1 MTIYSWISYFAS
13 HKLNLNH
20 IITYEQLYSSNY
32 GFHTTTK
39 QCGCYI
45 YLVKVCCVNGFEK
58 NNFVI
63 ALLCDDSDT
72 HINIQHIYRDIL
84 YMLSLG
90 VTLLYSSIFIQN
102 HGFSFG
108 FGIKLNNHPFLL
120 LQTHAY
126 ILTNL

>member
-1 MTIYSWISYFAS
+1 M
-13 HKLNLNH
+13 
-20 IITYEQLYSSNY
+20 
-32 GFHTTTK
+32 
-39 QCGCYI
+39 
-45 YLVKVCCVNGFEK
+45 VNEFEK

-63 ALLCDDSDT
+63 ALVCDDSDT
-72 HINIQHIYRDIL
+72 NKCTAYIYRDIP

-90 VTLLYSSIFIQN
+90 VTLLYSSILIQN